1 MRRIVILILVQ
12 TTLVAAGKTIEIE
25 AAMEGDL
32 IRGTVRM
39 VFNNEDEDEL
49 WIYLPANHDRDPN
62 FTEPVKQMDLFADNS
77 RGAYPFESWMEV
89 DRLAINGEEVGDFL
103 VEGVKL
109 RVGPIGEGPLEI
121 TLDFTTLVPEYRHLW
136 GSTENLCVLSGW
148 HPQPWPTDESGKN
161 LNARPLPWGV
171 FPGQPADYDIV
182 LTVQPGWIPLGD
194 AGVDETG
201 AFLIRRER
209 SSGVDLLL
217 AKAGGY
223 SLTEEVWGGLS
234 VELVDLTPD
243 DGGARR
249 LHFIREV
256 YDRYADWFSPLDGRL
271 TIVAADVPLFGDE
284 YYDGLVLLG
293 AIDSYPLMRLPEL
306 AYARQMAGQW
316 FRTGIEVDGFNHPF
330 LVDGLAHW
338 AAREALI
345 SVYGEGRDLF
355 PVAVPGLEQE
365 WLARTFIE
373 DLRQSGRDRPPS
385 AAADGFDQPE
395 TYHTAIRDK
404 GSQALTE
411 WARRWD
417 ATALRRAVARY
428 LEKIK
433 NFRAIP
439 PLFFRSLTEEVG
451 YEPTAELA
459 RDLGFEV
466 PEVVT
471 GAADPAVTLTP
482 REVEE
487 PGFELRIL
495 PDALDPEAWT
505 LFIAPFPWLDYDDSW
520 RLGAALWGREGI
532 HLLPMEIWGD
542 NDLLLSATYS
552 FDHGDWNLLA
562 QYTTRLDGVH
572 PGLRLGLAC
581 YSRKDEQGGVIQFS
595 VPIRPRLSHAPELEF
610 TLGLG
615 YCRLRS
621 WDPGDRTLRLSGE
634 DGRQLSLYGSFYLN
648 ARGVLGGPQL
658 YLGLEYAFDPKPHL
672 DSEHPPIDYFRFM
685 LRAQEDLRFAPW
697 LWTTIRGI
705 LGHIEGYAP
714 TQRRFELTEDDVS
727 LEYDLIRLPQAGNI
741 RGYNDLDLYADDM
754 LVLTAEL
761 YAPVYSRVEFGF
773 FYDRGVVAGDFRS
786 LFNLDKG
793 FKPLVSWRSAF
804 GPLLRYRFS
813 DSIYLEFNFPLW
825 VSDPYTDEAEPGGSE
840 WGFRWDFDGR
850 IGF

>member
-1 MRRIVILILVQ
+1 MRRIVLVILFQ
-12 TTLVAAGKTIEIE
+12 TALVAAEETIEIE

-39 VFNNEDEDEL
+39 VFNKADVDEL
-49 WIYLPANHDRDPN
+49 WIYLPANRDRDPS
-62 FTEPVKQMDLFADNS
+62 FIEPVKQMDLFADNS

-89 DRLAINGEEVGDFL
+89 DQLAINGEEVGDFL
-103 VEGVKL
+103 VEGVRL

-121 TLDFTTLVPEYRHLW
+121 TLDFTTRVPEFRHRS
-136 GSTENLCVLSGW
+136 GGVDNLCILSGW

-161 LNARPLPWGV
+161 LNAKPLPWGV
-171 FPGQPADYDIV
+171 FPGQPADYEIV
-182 LTVQPGWIPLGD
+182 LTVQPGWVPLGD
-194 AGVDETG
+194 ARVDEAGT
-201 AFLIRRER
+201 FLIRRER

-217 AKAGGY
+217 AEAGDY
-223 SLTEEVWGGLS
+223 SLTEEVWDGLS
-234 VELVDLTPD
+234 VELVDLTGD
-243 DGGARR
+243 DSGAGR

-271 TIVAADVPLFGDE
+271 TIVAADVPLAGDE
-284 YYDGLVLLG
+284 YYDGLVILG

-316 FRTGIEVDGFNHPF
+316 FRTGIEVDGFDHPF

-345 SVYGEGRDLF
+345 SVFGEGRDLF
-355 PVAVPGLEQE
+355 PVAVPGFEQE

-385 AAADGFDQPE
+385 TAADGFDQPE
-395 TYHTAIRDK
+395 TYDAAVRQKTA
-404 GSQALTE
+404 QALLR
-411 WARRWD
+411 WSRRWSREELRD
-417 ATALRRAVARY
+417 ALALYLERAKTERATLRLLFECLGRRA
-428 LEKIK
+428 
-433 NFRAIP
+433 
-439 PLFFRSLTEEVG
+439 G
-451 YEPTAELA
+451 YAPAAELMISLVTDA
-459 RDLGFEV
+459 
-466 PEVVT
+466 PEEEYNST
-471 GAADPAVTLTP
+471 TMTP
-482 REVEE
+482 KEVEE
-487 PGFELRIL
+487 PVFEFRIL

-505 LFIAPFPWLDYDDSW
+505 LFGVPFPWLDYDDSW

-542 NDLLLSATYS
+542 NDLLLSATYNL
-552 FDHGDWNLLA
+552 DHTDWNLLA
-562 QYTTRLDGVH
+562 QYTTRLDGWH
-572 PGLRLGLAC
+572 PGLRLAVAG

-595 VPIRPRLSHAPELEF
+595 IPIRPRLCYAPELEF

-621 WDPGDRTLRLSGE
+621 WDHVDRPLRLSGE
-634 DGRQLSLYGSFYLN
+634 DGRALSLYAHFYLN

-658 YLGLEYAFDPKPHL
+658 YLGSEYAFDPLPHL
-672 DSEHPPIDYFRFM
+672 DPEHPPIDYFRFM
-685 LRAQEDLRFAPW
+685 ARAQEDLRLAPW
-697 LWTTIRGI
+697 LWTTLRGT
-705 LGHIEGYAP
+705 LGHICGYSAA
-714 TQRRFELTEDDVS
+714 QRRFELTEDDVS

-773 FYDRGVVAGDFRS
+773 FYDWGVIAGDLGS
-786 LFNLDKG
+786 LFNENIRG
-793 FKPLVSWRSAF
+793 RSAF
-804 GPLLRYRFS
+804 GPLLRYRLS
-813 DSIYLEFNFPLW
+813 DSIYIEFNFGLW
-825 VSDPYTDEAEPGGSE
+825 VSDPYTDGAEPGGSE
-840 WGFRWDFDGR
+840 WAFRWDFDGR